1 MVTKPGYAPLVNGGP
16 GYDIFVGFDLLINT
30 IYGGAGNDT
39 IIGGSKDDVLVG
51 DAGKDWLYGGA
62 GNDSI
67 WGGGE
72 NDNLFGGLG
81 NDQMF
86 GDGGDDRLDGG
97 DGNDTLNGG
106 AGRDVMLGGLG
117 NDTYIVDSAG
127 DTVTENA
134 NAGVDSVQSS
144 INYVLGANLEN
155 LSLTGSANINATGN
169 SLANVLS
176 GNSGNNIVDGGT
188 GKDIMTGNGGNDTYY
203 VDNAADVVN
212 ELVGGGTD
220 TVISTINYVMAAN
233 VENATLSGA
242 LALNATGNALANTI
256 TGNAAANTIS
266 GNAGNDTVFGGGGID
281 KLNGGAGLDKLYGG
295 TGNDGLFGGGAAD
308 TLSGEGGND
317 SVYGDGGNDR
327 IYGGAGDDIL
337 AGGQKTNGFSLGN
350 DTFAW
355 LRADVV
361 NASGVRQGFDHI
373 LDFAAGDSLDFSGLG
388 LAAGPIGNV
397 VHVTDTAAG
406 TVIAANLG
414 GTTGFVNVAVLDGVH
429 HLTLAAMVHD
439 HGILV

>member
-1 MVTKPGYAPLVNGGP
+1 VVTKPGYAPLVNGGP

-51 DAGKDWLYGGA
+51 DSGRDWLYGGA

-81 NDQMF
+81 NDQLF
-86 GDGGDDRLDGG
+86 GDGGDDRLEGG
-97 DGNDTLNGG
+97 DGNDQLNGG
-106 AGRDVMLGGLG
+106 AGRDVMLGGL
-117 NDTYIVDSAG
+117 
-127 DTVTENA
+127 
-134 NAGVDSVQSS
+134 QSS
-144 INYVLGANLEN
+144 ISYTLGANVEN
-155 LSLTGSANINATGN
+155 LALTGSANINATGN
-169 SLANVLS
+169 SLANALS
-176 GNSGNNIVDGGT
+176 GNSGNNVLDGGT
-188 GKDIMTGNGGNDTYY
+188 GKDIMTGNGGDDTYY
-203 VDNAADVVN
+203 VDNTGDVVN
-212 ELVGGGTD
+212 ELAGAGND
-220 TVISTINYVMAAN
+220 TVISTVTYVMGAN
-233 VENATLSGA
+233 IENAILSGS

-397 VHVTDTAAG
+397 VHVTDTDAG